1 MRYAKDNRTKQDVDA
16 EDVRGGARPRW
27 RTTRSCQRCG
37 NSVCSICR
45 SSQPSGSGHFTPAA
59 QAAHMYSWTPERRGR
74 QETDGRQDRVLEH
87 KSVRRSNRSR
97 LYNDSVS
104 LNFMASSAVRR
115 ADRIALPES
124 DSMPPARALR
134 AIQFGGC
141 GKMAD
146 RSPGNPSGISNAA
159 T

>member
-74 QETDGRQDRVLEH
+74 QETDGRHWRVLEH
-87 KSVRRSNRSR
+87 KHVRRSNRSR

-115 ADRIALPES
+115 ADRIALQEP
-124 DSMPPARALR
+124 DSTPPARDPLA
-134 AIQFGGC
+134 
-141 GKMAD
+141 M
-146 RSPGNPSGISNAA
+146 
-159 T
+159 